1 MFSVSVLEQVIRL
14 ARRSLIGAAIL
25 GLAPWPAGSALADEK
40 KACLDSY
47 VEAQKLRQKSSFI
60 AARERLILCSR
71 DACPSTIRSEC
82 VQWLKEVDQSMPT
95 VVLLAK
101 AAGGQDLLDVRVTV
115 DGEPFAERADGK
127 PMPVDPGARVFR
139 FEASGFEPVEAQHV
153 IRASVKDLAISIEL
167 QPVAGADSVDEPA
180 EPPPTTLPESDT
192 GPSRPTPPMV
202 YVLGGLGVVG
212 MAGFGTFAWRY
223 DSQRSDLEECKP
235 MCAKSD
241 IDAADTSRKIA
252 FVSLGVGV
260 VALGAATA
268 LYLTRPAQDAS
279 VATYRGLMLD
289 AFPTSGGA
297 AATLRGVF

>member
-1 MFSVSVLEQVIRL
+1 MSSVSKLQQVIRL
-14 ARRSLIGAAIL
+14 ARRSLIGAAVL

-40 KACLDSY
+40 KVCLDSY
-47 VEAQKLRQKSSFI
+47 VDAQKLKQKASLI
-60 AARERLILCSR
+60 AARKSLILCSR
-71 DACPSTIRSEC
+71 DACPSSIRSEC
-82 VQWLKEVDQSMPT
+82 VQWLKEVDQSLPT

-101 AAGGQDLLDVRVTV
+101 DAGGRDLLDVRVTV

-127 PMPVDPGARVFR
+127 PVPIDPGPRVFR
-139 FEASGFEPVEAQHV
+139 FEAPGFEPVEAQHV
-153 IRASVKDLAISIEL
+153 IRASVKDLVISVEF
-167 QPVAGADSVDEPA
+167 QPVAGADSADEPA
-180 EPPPTTLPESDT
+180 APSPTTLPESDT

-212 MAGFGTFAWRY
+212 MAGFGTFVWRF
-223 DSQRSDLEECKP
+223 DGQRSDLEACKP
-235 MCAKSD
+235 FCAGED

-268 LYLTRPAQDAS
+268 LYLTRPEKDAS
-279 VATYRGLMLD
+279 VATYRGLLFD
-289 AFPTSGGA
+289 AVPTSGGA

>member
-40 KACLDSY
+40 KVCLDSY

-82 VQWLKEVDQSMPT
+82 VQWLKEIDQSMPT

-101 AAGGQDLLDVRVTV
+101 DGAGQDLIDVHVTV
-115 DGEPFAERADGK
+115 DREPFAERADGK
-127 PMPVDPGARVFR
+127 PIPVDPGARVFR

-153 IRASVKDLAISIEL
+153 IRASVKDLVISVEL
-167 QPVAGADSVDEPA
+167 QPTAGSDAVDEA
-180 EPPPTTLPESDT
+180 VTPPPATLSESDT

-212 MAGFGTFAWRY
+212 IAGFGTFAWRY

-268 LYLTRPAQDAS
+268 LYLTRPEKDAS
-279 VATYRGLMLD
+279 VATYRGLVLD
-289 AFPTSGGA
+289 AFPTTGGA